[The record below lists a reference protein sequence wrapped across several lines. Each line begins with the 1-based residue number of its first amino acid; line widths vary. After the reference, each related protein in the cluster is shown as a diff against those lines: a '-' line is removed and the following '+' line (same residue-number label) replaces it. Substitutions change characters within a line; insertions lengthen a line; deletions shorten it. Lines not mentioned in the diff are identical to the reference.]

1 MIPVN
6 PRKNRAPQH
15 VSNRHRFA
23 EGIRMCAK
31 SAHSRQSLAR
41 PSATRLRR
49 LAALPI
55 LAATLLLT
63 ACGSDGPSGTT
74 PTTEAPDPSRPPAG
88 IHWESY
94 QGIQLPIGADGPK
107 NLGTAATGYTHSP
120 QGAALAAINH
130 NVRLSLAPDTTWP
143 QIASQSLIPGPAKD
157 NWVLSRSQIS
167 ITSAANPA
175 LAPRITA
182 YKINN
187 YSAERADLTV
197 YSTYPDASITSA
209 EQVVLWVS
217 EDWRLLLPDPVAKVP
232 TVHSVSVIPEGVVTL
247 PVVG

>member
-1 MIPVN
+1 
-6 PRKNRAPQH
+6 
-15 VSNRHRFA
+15 
-23 EGIRMCAK
+23 MCAK
-31 SAHSRQSLAR
+31 SAHSRQSPAR
-41 PSATRLRR
+41 PAAPRTGRLTI
-49 LAALPI
+49 LPI
-55 LAATLLLT
+55 LAALLLLA
-63 ACGSDGPSGTT
+63 ACGADSSSTT
-74 PTTEAPDPSRPPAG
+74 PTTEPPDPSRPPANV
-88 IHWESY
+88 HWESY

-107 NLGTAATGYTHSP
+107 NVGTVATGYTHSP

-187 YSAERADLTV
+187 YSPERTDLTV

-209 EQVVLWVS
+209 EQTVLWVS
-217 EDWRLLLPDPVAKVP
+217 EDWRLLLPDPVAKIP
-232 TVHSVSVIPEGVVTL
+232 TVHSIPVIPEGVVTL